1 MSRVQINAY
10 VCKLRLLQYGLVDEA
25 GVIDSMGT
33 GKADKKKSKDEGSD
47 SEDEDEEDLIER
59 RNTYVKKCIREAQA
73 SGRLKSLM
81 AGAKNPIAT
90 EQRRTVVKEFFKDIV
105 SFKKCANCS
114 GYVGK
119 FLISYNPEDSQLT
132 LEKYVTR
139 VPERPIFE
147 DFPKVSAREG
157 STCDAA
163 SWFPGSQ
170 FADSSPAGQEP

>member
-33 GKADKKKSKDEGSD
+33 GKTDKKKSKAEGSD
-47 SEDEDEEDLIER
+47 SEDEDDEDLIER

-105 SFKKCANCS
+105 SFKKCTNCS
-114 GYVGK
+114 GYVDAQ
-119 FLISYNPEDSQLT
+119 ISDNLQRGGQPLT
-132 LEKYVTR
+132 LDKYFTR
-139 VPERPIFE
+139 IPERPTLE
-147 DFPKVSAREG
+147 DLPQAFGREVP
-157 STCDAA
+157 TRDAA
-163 SWFPGSQ
+163 SWLPGSQ
-170 FADSSPAGQEP
+170 FSDPSPAG

>member
-1 MSRVQINAY
+1 MSRVQINTY

-33 GKADKKKSKDEGSD
+33 GKTDKKKLKDEGSD

-105 SFKKCANCS
+105 SFKKCTNCS
-114 GYVGK
+114 GYVDAQ
-119 FLISYNPEDSQLT
+119 ISDNLQRGGTAADIGQVFRQDTGETDTRRSSASLWPRSPDSRCCKLVSR
-132 LEKYVTR
+132 L
-139 VPERPIFE
+139 PIL
-147 DFPKVSAREG
+147 
-157 STCDAA
+157 
-163 SWFPGSQ
+163 
-170 FADSSPAGQEP
+170 